1 MRCPACTSEDLR
13 VLETRDLDDAI
24 RRRRECTTCGHRF
37 TTLERSEALPCP
49 RCGAAETR
57 VIGWGGEPRS
67 LRRHRE
73 CSHCGHRFSTTERI
87 DALTTLVVKRDG
99 RREPYDR
106 NKVLRGLRIACEK
119 RPVPL
124 EEIERLAD
132 TVERELARAGQA
144 EIPSTRVGDL
154 VIQHLV
160 ALDPIAYIRFASV
173 YREMKNLEAIR
184 REVDRLLAEE
194 ETEHSA
200 RVPAT

>member
-1 MRCPACTSEDLR
+1 MKCPACKSEDLR

-24 RRRRECTTCGHRF
+24 RRRRECGACGHRF

-49 RCGAAETR
+49 RCGTAETR

-67 LRRHRE
+67 LRRNRE
-73 CSHCGHRFSTTERI
+73 CPHCGHRFSTTERV
-87 DALTTLVVKRDG
+87 DALTLLVVKRDG

-106 NKVLRGLRIACEK
+106 NKVLRGVRIACEK

-124 EEIERLAD
+124 EAIERLAD
-132 TVERELARAGQA
+132 TVERDLAQSGRSEVPATQ
-144 EIPSTRVGDL
+144 VGDL
-154 VIQHLV
+154 VIKHLL

-184 REVDRLLAEE
+184 HEVDRLLVEE
-194 ETEHSA
+194 REDTGH
-200 RVPAT
+200 